1 MSEAKKTTNRKEI
14 EKWAEQHGGVPFV
27 IKGTENDGK
36 GEGVLRI
43 HFPQKSKDNENFEE
57 VSWDEFFRE
66 FEDKKLAILLSPGSN
81 FSKLVKRD

>member
-14 EKWAEQHGGVPFV
+14 EEWAKKHGGVPSI

-43 HFPQKSKDNENFEE
+43 HFPKKSDSNESFEE
-57 VSWDEFFRE
+57 ISWDEFFKE
-66 FEDKKLAILLSPGSN
+66 FEHNKLALLHDPNGN
-81 FSKLVKRD
+81 FNKLVNRD